1 MDGYIDKCWRWT
13 AIIWLSSTAPSLP
26 CRLLNWDLSLKRYQC
41 SCINALMILD
51 VEVDKIITDKVQDI
65 KNTCE

>member
-26 CRLLNWDLSLKRYQC
+26 CRLLHWDK
-41 SCINALMILD
+41 
-51 VEVDKIITDKVQDI
+51 DKVYLVNFCIRI
-65 KNTCE
+65 KISMQLYKCIDDSGCGSR